1 MSKINRRQFSNRAA
15 ASLGL
20 ALAHPAISQ
29 AASAQRLKSGA
40 GLPSD
45 GSLTDVPGIKAGH
58 FTHPQRPTG
67 CTMIVMEEGAATGV
81 DFGGSSHG
89 GQQVILLEPV
99 TSIQSTWGISI
110 SGGGA
115 FGMAASWGLIRY
127 LAEHKVGYYGG
138 AVPLI
143 SAAVIY
149 DFGIDGDMSIRP
161 DAEGGYVAS
170 QAAAKRNTPLE
181 EGCVGAG
188 AGATIGTMLTSQGFH
203 GMKGG
208 LGTAS
213 VKIGDVVVGALAIAN
228 TAGDIVDWRNGG
240 IVAGARRA
248 DSKGFIGIAQAVL
261 KNPPK
266 LLRTSANDID
276 DPVFQSGVVGVVATN
291 APFNKTELCKIAIN
305 AGAGAARTV
314 NPYHTQ
320 GDGNTVFAI
329 STNKVKTD
337 LSLSVIGTLAAE
349 ALSIA
354 ILRSAMLATPVEN
367 WPSYREY
374 AAKLRRRA

>member
-15 ASLGL
+15 ATLGL
-20 ALAHPAISQ
+20 ATAYPAIGE
-29 AASAQRLKSGA
+29 AARAQRAKNGA
-40 GLPSD
+40 SLAPA
-45 GSLTDVPGIKAGH
+45 GSITDVPGIKAGH
-58 FTHPQRPTG
+58 FTHPRRPTG

-89 GQQVILLEPV
+89 GQQTILLEPV

-115 FGMAASWGLIRY
+115 FGMAASWGLIRH
-127 LAEHKVGYYGG
+127 LAERKVGYYGG

-143 SAAVIY
+143 SAAVVY
-149 DFGIDGDMSIRP
+149 DFGIDGDMTIRP
-161 DAEGGYVAS
+161 DADAGYQAS
-170 QAAAKRNTPLE
+170 QAASQGVALE

-188 AGATIGTMLTSQGFH
+188 AGATVGTMLSSQGIH

-208 LGTAS
+208 VGTAS
-213 VKIGDVVVGALAIAN
+213 LRVGEVVVGALAIAN
-228 TAGDIVDWRNGG
+228 TAGDIVDWRDGS

-248 DSKGFIGIAQAVL
+248 DGKGFVGIAQGVL
-261 KNPPK
+261 KNPPQ
-266 LLRTSANDID
+266 LVRTSANDME
-276 DPVFQSGVVGVVATN
+276 DPVFQSGVVAVVATN
-291 APFNKTELCKIAIN
+291 APFSKTELCKIAIN

-329 STNKVKTD
+329 STNKVKSD

-349 ALSIA
+349 ALSLA
-354 ILRSAMLATPVEN
+354 ILRSAMMASSVQN
-367 WPSYREY
+367 WPAYRDY
-374 AAKLRRRA
+374 TTKLRQRA

>member
-20 ALAHPAISQ
+20 ALAHPVLSQ
-29 AASAQRLKSGA
+29 KKGVS
-40 GLPSD
+40 LPSA

-67 CTMIVMEEGAATGV
+67 CTMIIMEEGAATGV

-89 GQQVILLEPV
+89 GQQTILLEPV

-115 FGMAASWGLIRY
+115 FGMAASWGLIRH

-138 AVPLI
+138 TVPLI
-143 SAAVIY
+143 TGAVVY
-149 DFGIDGDMSIRP
+149 DFGIDGDMTIRT
-161 DAEGGYVAS
+161 DAEGGYQAS
-170 QAAAKRNTPLE
+170 QSASKGSPLE
-181 EGCVGAG
+181 EGNVGAG
-188 AGATIGTMLTSQGFH
+188 AGATVGTMLRSQGIH

-208 LGTAS
+208 AGTAS
-213 VKIGDVVVGALAIAN
+213 LRIGDVVVGALAIAN
-228 TAGDIVDWRNGG
+228 TAGDIVDWRNGN
-240 IVAGARRA
+240 ILAGARRA
-248 DSKGFIGIAQAVL
+248 DGKGFVGIAQSVL

-266 LLRTSANDID
+266 LVRSSANDLD
-276 DPVFQSGVVGVVATN
+276 DPVFQSSVVGVVATN

-320 GDGNTVFAI
+320 GDGNTIFAI
-329 STNKVKTD
+329 STSKVKSD

-349 ALSIA
+349 ALSLA
-354 ILRSAMLATPVEN
+354 ILRSAMMATSLQS
-367 WPSYREY
+367 WPSYRDY
-374 AAKLRRRA
+374 TTKLKRRA

>member
-1 MSKINRRQFSNRAA
+1 MSPKNTAKINRRQFSNRAA

-20 ALAHPAISQ
+20 ALAHPAASQ
-29 AASAQRLKSGA
+29 AAQHLKSGA
-40 GLPSD
+40 ILPSA

-81 DFGGSSHG
+81 DFAGSSHG

-143 SAAVIY
+143 SAAVVY
-149 DFGIDGDMSIRP
+149 DFGIDGDMTIRP
-161 DAEGGYVAS
+161 DAEGGYLAS
-170 QAAAKRNTPLE
+170 QAAAKRDTPLE

-188 AGATIGTMLTSQGFH
+188 AGATVGTMLTSQGFR

-228 TAGDIVDWRNGG
+228 TAGDIVDWRNG
-240 IVAGARRA
+240 
-248 DSKGFIGIAQAVL
+248 S
-261 KNPPK
+261 
-266 LLRTSANDID
+266 
-276 DPVFQSGVVGVVATN
+276 
-291 APFNKTELCKIAIN
+291 
-305 AGAGAARTV
+305 
-314 NPYHTQ
+314 
-320 GDGNTVFAI
+320 
-329 STNKVKTD
+329 
-337 LSLSVIGTLAAE
+337 
-349 ALSIA
+349 
-354 ILRSAMLATPVEN
+354 
-367 WPSYREY
+367 
-374 AAKLRRRA
+374 

>member
-20 ALAHPAISQ
+20 ALAHPAVSQ
-29 AASAQRLKSGA
+29 AASAQRVKNGV
-40 GLPSD
+40 GLPSA

-89 GQQVILLEPV
+89 GQQTILLEPV

-143 SAAVIY
+143 SAAVVY

-161 DAEGGYVAS
+161 DAEGGYQAS
-170 QAAAKRNTPLE
+170 QTAAKAAPLE

-188 AGATIGTMLTSQGFH
+188 AGATVGTMLTSQGIH

-208 LGTAS
+208 VGTAS
-213 VKIGDVVVGALAIAN
+213 VKVGDVIVGALAIAN
-228 TAGDIVDWRNGG
+228 TAGDIVDWRNGN
-240 IVAGARRA
+240 IIAGARRA
-248 DSKGFIGIAQAVL
+248 DSKGFVGIAQAVL

-291 APFNKTELCKIAIN
+291 APFTKTELCKLAIN

-349 ALSIA
+349 ALSLA
-354 ILRSAMLATPVEN
+354 ILRSVMLASSLEN
-367 WPSYREY
+367 WPSYRDY
-374 AAKLRRRA
+374 TAKLRRRA

>member
-1 MSKINRRQFSNRAA
+1 MYKINRRQFSNRAA
-15 ASLGL
+15 SLGL
-20 ALAHPAISQ
+20 ALAHPAPSTAAQ
-29 AASAQRLKSGA
+29 ATHPKNGASLTSA
-40 GLPSD
+40 GSI
-45 GSLTDVPGIKAGH
+45 TDVPGIKAGH
-58 FTHPQRPTG
+58 FTHPKRSTG
-67 CTMIVMEEGAATGV
+67 CTVIVMEEGAATGV

-89 GQQVILLEPV
+89 GQQTILLEPV

-115 FGMAASWGLIRY
+115 FGMAPSWGLIRY

-143 SAAVIY
+143 TAAVIY
-149 DFGIDGDMSIRP
+149 DFGIDGDMTIRP
-161 DAEGGYVAS
+161 DAEGGY
-170 QAAAKRNTPLE
+170 QAAQAATKGGVLLE

-188 AGATIGTMLTSQGFH
+188 AGATVGTMLASQGIH

-208 LGTAS
+208 VGTAS
-213 VKIGDVVVGALAIAN
+213 VRVGDVVVGALAIAN
-228 TAGDIVDWRNGG
+228 TAGDIVDWRNGS

-248 DSKGFIGIAQAVL
+248 DSNGFVGIAQAVL

-266 LLRTSANDID
+266 LVRTSANDID

-291 APFNKTELCKIAIN
+291 APFTKTELCKIAIN

-329 STNKVKTD
+329 STNKVKSD

-349 ALSIA
+349 ALSLA
-354 ILRSAMLATPVEN
+354 ILRSAMLATALEN
-367 WPSYREY
+367 WPSYRDY
-374 AAKLRRRA
+374 TAKLRRRA

>member
-20 ALAHPAISQ
+20 ALAHPAPSP
-29 AASAQRLKSGA
+29 AAHPKNGA
-40 GLPSD
+40 SLTPA
-45 GSLTDVPGIKAGH
+45 GSITDVPGIKAGH
-58 FTHPQRPTG
+58 FTHPKRPTG
-67 CTMIVMEEGAATGV
+67 CTVIVMEEGAATGV
-81 DFGGSSHG
+81 DFRGSSHG
-89 GQQVILLEPV
+89 GQQTILLEPV

-127 LAEHKVGYYGG
+127 LAERKVGYYGG

-143 SAAVIY
+143 TAAVIY
-149 DFGIDGDMSIRP
+149 DFGIDDNMTIRP
-161 DAEGGYVAS
+161 DAEDGY
-170 QAAAKRNTPLE
+170 QAAQAATKGGVLLE
-181 EGCVGAG
+181 EGSVGAG
-188 AGATIGTMLTSQGFH
+188 AGATVGTMLASQGIH

-208 LGTAS
+208 VGTAS
-213 VKIGDVVVGALAIAN
+213 VRVGNVVVGALAIAN
-228 TAGDIVDWRNGG
+228 TAGDIIDWRNGS
-240 IVAGARRA
+240 IVAGARRP
-248 DSKGFIGIAQAVL
+248 DSKGFVGIAQAVL

-266 LLRTSANDID
+266 LVRTSAYDID

-291 APFNKTELCKIAIN
+291 APFTKTELCKIAID

-329 STNKVKTD
+329 STSKVKSD

-349 ALSIA
+349 ALSLA
-354 ILRSAMLATPVEN
+354 ILRSAMLATALEN
-367 WPSYREY
+367 WPSYRDY
-374 AAKLRRRA
+374 TAKLRRRA

>member
-20 ALAHPAISQ
+20 ALAHPALSK
-29 AASAQRLKSGA
+29 AAAQVPHPA
-40 GLPSD
+40 

-58 FTHPQRPTG
+58 FTHPKRLTG
-67 CTMIVMEEGAATGV
+67 CTMIIMEEGAATGV

-89 GQQVILLEPV
+89 GQQTILLEPV

-115 FGMAASWGLIRY
+115 FGMAASWGLVRY

-138 AVPLI
+138 TVPLI
-143 SAAVIY
+143 TAAVIY
-149 DFGIDGDMSIRP
+149 DFGIDGDITIRP
-161 DAEGGYVAS
+161 DAEGGYQAS
-170 QAAAKRNTPLE
+170 QAASKGGPLE
-181 EGCVGAG
+181 EGCIGAG
-188 AGATIGTMLTSQGFH
+188 AGATVGTMLTSQGIH

-208 LGTAS
+208 VGTAS
-213 VKIGDVVVGALAIAN
+213 VKVGDVVVGALAIAN
-228 TAGDIVDWRNGG
+228 PAGDIVDWRNGN

-248 DSKGFIGIAQAVL
+248 DNKGFVGITQTVM

-266 LLRTSANDID
+266 LVRTSPNDMN

-314 NPYHTQ
+314 NPYSTQ

-329 STNKVKTD
+329 STSKVKSD

-349 ALSIA
+349 ALSLA
-354 ILRSAMLATPVEN
+354 VLRSAMMATSVET
-367 WPSYREY
+367 WPSYRDY
-374 AAKLRRRA
+374 TAKLRRRA

>member
-20 ALAHPAISQ
+20 ALAHPTVSE
-29 AASAQRLKSGA
+29 AASARKKSGA
-40 GLPSD
+40 GLPSA
-45 GSLTDVPGIKAGH
+45 GSITDVPGIKAGH
-58 FTHPQRPTG
+58 FTHPQRATG

-99 TSIQSTWGISI
+99 TSIQSTWGISV

-115 FGMAASWGLIRY
+115 FGMAASWGLIRH

-161 DAEGGYVAS
+161 DAEGGYQAS
-170 QAAAKRNTPLE
+170 QAASKAVPLE

-188 AGATIGTMLTSQGFH
+188 AGATVGTMLASQGIY

-208 LGTAS
+208 LGMAS
-213 VKIGDVVVGALAIAN
+213 VKVGDVVVGALAIAN
-228 TAGDIVDWRNGG
+228 TAGDIVDWRNGN

-248 DSKGFIGIAQAVL
+248 DGKGFLGIAQSAL

-266 LLRTSANDID
+266 LVRTSPDDID

-291 APFNKTELCKIAIN
+291 APFTKTELCKMAIN

-329 STNKVKTD
+329 STNKVKSD

-349 ALSIA
+349 ALSMA
-354 ILRSAMLATPVEN
+354 ILRSAMLAVSVKN
-367 WPSYREY
+367 WPSYRDY
-374 AAKLRRRA
+374 TAKLRRRA